1 MYDFF
6 LYIVIFYDICLS
18 VSGGHSMKIQGLL
31 TDEAIL
37 AELGGRLAQ
46 RRLELQFTQ
55 EMLAEQ
61 AGISKRTVERIE
73 AGATAQISTLIRI
86 LRALELLD
94 RLETLVPEAA
104 PRPMDLVKLKGK
116 ARQRASGKR
125 QSAREAPW
133 QWGDET

>member
-1 MYDFF
+1 
-6 LYIVIFYDICLS
+6 
-18 VSGGHSMKIQGLL
+18 MKIDGLL

-37 AELGGRLAQ
+37 TELGGRLAQ
-46 RRLELQFTQ
+46 RRLELEFTQ

-61 AGISKRTVERIE
+61 AGVSKRTVERIE
-73 AGATAQISTLIRI
+73 AGATAQMSTMIRI

-94 RLETLVPEAA
+94 RLEMLVPEAG

-125 QSAREAPW
+125 QAANAGPW
-133 QWGDET
+133 QWGDAT